1 MLHAKRVL
9 NSKQAAKWCCALIL
23 IMTLLPLYAGYSSA
37 ATNLTAGK
45 AVTSSS
51 SNQTYGA
58 GNTNDGNQA
67 SYWESANNA
76 FPQWLRVDLGTA
88 ATINQVV
95 LKLPTGWGTRNQT
108 LAVLG
113 SSDDVTY
120 TTIKASQTYTFD
132 VNTSNTVTITFTNT
146 SARYVKLNF
155 TANSVWPAAQISE
168 FEVYGDAGPPSPT
181 PTPSSSPDPG
191 TGTTYQAENATLSGS
206 AAITTNHTGYLGTGF
221 VEGYWT
227 QGASTS
233 FNVNASSAG
242 WKDVALR
249 FSNGFAA
256 SSISLYVNGTKI
268 TQSALPTTNDWNTWA
283 IKTETVYLN
292 AGVNTIAYKYDA
304 GDGANINLDQ
314 ITVNPSSAQKPDL
327 TVSNLTWTPSGILT
341 EGANVTFSAEIT
353 NSGTGASP
361 NTAHK
366 VSFRMNGNEIATGSA
381 MTSLGLNAKTTITAS
396 TPWSSTSGT
405 YTVAAIIDPDN
416 TISEWNEN
424 NNSSSKSITIAP
436 LPGPDLIVQS
446 VNWSPSNPQPGNS
459 VSFTV
464 VVKNQG
470 IDPANGAVAARVV
483 VGSTTLNGSLAG
495 GLAAGAVGSI
505 SVSGTWTAV
514 NGSTSVVATVDPANT
529 IAEVKETNNT
539 LTTTIGVSTAGPAL
553 PYAEVQAEDALTNGT
568 IIGPDRSY
576 PSLAGEASGRK
587 AVTLSAQ
594 GQYVE
599 FTVPQNANSI
609 VMRYS
614 IPDNAAGTGITAPLA
629 LYINGVKQTDL
640 TLTSKY
646 GWIYGGYPFNNNPVD
661 VRPHHFY
668 DEVNRLVN
676 QMTPGT
682 KVKVQV
688 DPGNNAGAYTI
699 DLMDFEQVA
708 PAATQ
713 PAGSLSLT
721 SDFGADPTGVI
732 DATAATQNAVN
743 TASAQGKVLWVPPG
757 TYTINTQIL
766 VNNVTMKGAGIWY
779 SKFHFITSTGNNEG
793 FYGNYAPNPSTN
805 VHLSDFAI
813 FGEVMTRIDNDQI
826 NGIGGALTNSTLSNL
841 WIEHTKC
848 GMWLDGP
855 FDNLK
860 ITGVRIRNQ
869 NADGINF
876 HKGVTN
882 SSVTQSFFRNTGDDG
897 LAMWSDSSG
906 NSIPDSNNAFTFNRV
921 ELPVLANGI
930 ALYGGTNNDVT
941 DNYVADQQ
949 AEGGGIHVGNRFSPV
964 TPVSG
969 VINISRNTIIRSGS
983 KDYYNGWNFGTG
995 ALWFFALDQPLTATI
1010 HVDDNKIIDSNYEAI
1025 HFIGSTISN
1034 ITFNRDQ
1041 IIGAGTYAIE
1051 NRANGGSVTFNN
1063 VTATGL
1069 GRGSYFGSANGFTII
1084 QGPGNTGWSATP
1096 VLIDP
1101 YPSAVYSPIVYP

>member
-1 MLHAKRVL
+1 ML
-9 NSKQAAKWCCALIL
+9 NGKQFMSSNKTAKWCCMVIL
-23 IMTLLPLYAGYSSA
+23 VLAILPLYASFSSA
-37 ATNLTAGK
+37 ATNLAAGK
-45 AVTSSS
+45 VMSASSY
-51 SNQTYGA
+51 NQTYAA
-58 GNTNDGNQA
+58 GNTNDGNP
-67 SYWESANNA
+67 STYWESANNA
-76 FPQWLRVDLGTA
+76 FPQWLKVDLGSA
-88 ATINQVV
+88 ASVNQVT
-95 LKLPTGWGTRNQT
+95 LKLPASWGSRNQT
-108 LAVLG
+108 VSLLG

-120 TTIKASQTYTFD
+120 TTLKASQTYTFD
-132 VNTSNTVTITFTNT
+132 VNSANTVTIVFNAA
-146 SARYVKLNF
+146 SVRYLKLNF
-155 TANSVWPAAQISE
+155 TANTAWPAAQLAE
-168 FEVYGDAGPPSPT
+168 FEVYGDAVTPNPTPT
-181 PTPSSSPDPG
+181 PTPSPG
-191 TGTTYQAENATLSGS
+191 TTTTYQAENAVLSGS
-206 AAITTNHTGYLGTGF
+206 AAVTTNHTGYQGTGF
-221 VEGYWT
+221 VEGYWA
-227 QGASTS
+227 QGAATT
-233 FNVNASSAG
+233 FNVNAASAG
-242 WKDVALR
+242 YMDVALR
-249 FSNGFAA
+249 YGNGFAA
-256 SSISLYVNGTKI
+256 SSISLYVNGTKV
-268 TQSALPTTNDWNTWA
+268 TQSTLPTTNSWDTWLT
-283 IKTETVYLN
+283 KTETVYVT
-292 AGVNTIAYKYDA
+292 AGSNTIAYKYDA

-314 ITVNPSSAQKPDL
+314 ITVSASSAQKPDL
-327 TVSNLTWTPSGILT
+327 TVTNIGWAPSGTLT
-341 EGANVTFSAEIT
+341 EGANVTFQAEVT
-353 NSGTGASP
+353 NSGTAA
-361 NTAHK
+361 TANVPHK
-366 VSFRMNGNEIATGSA
+366 VSFRINGNEIASGTAS
-381 MTSLGLNAKTTITAS
+381 TSIAINGKTTITAS
-396 TPWSSTSGT
+396 SPWLSSSGS
-405 YTVAAIIDPDN
+405 YAIVAVVDSDN
-416 TISEWNEN
+416 TINEWNET
-424 NNSSSKSITIAP
+424 NNSYTKSLTIAP
-436 LPGPDLIVQS
+436 LPGPDLIVQNVS
-446 VNWSPSNPQPGNS
+446 WSPSNPQPGNA

-464 VVKNQG
+464 TVKNQG
-470 IDPANGAVAARVV
+470 ADPANGAIAARAVI
-483 VGSTTLNGSLAG
+483 GSTTLNGSLSG
-495 GLAAGAVGSI
+495 GLAAGAVGT
-505 SVSGTWTAV
+505 VSLSGSWTAV
-514 NGSTSVVATVDPANT
+514 NGSTPVTATVDPANT

-539 LTTTIGVSTAGPAL
+539 FSSSIGVSTAGPAL
-553 PYAEVQAEDALTNGT
+553 PYAEVQAEDAVTNGT

-629 LYINGVKQTDL
+629 LYINGVKQSDL

-668 DEVNRLVN
+668 DEVNRLVS

-688 DPGNNAGAYTI
+688 DSGNNAGSYTI

-713 PAGSLSLT
+713 PTGSLSLT
-721 SDFGADPTGVI
+721 ADFGADPTGAV

-766 VNNVTMKGAGIWY
+766 VNNVTIRGAGIWY
-779 SKFHFITSTGNNEG
+779 TKFHFTSSTGNSEG

-826 NGIGGALTNSTLSNL
+826 NGIGGALTNSTISNL

-860 ITGVRIRNQ
+860 ISGVRIRNQ

-882 SSVTQSFFRNTGDDG
+882 SSVTQSFFRNTGDDA

-906 NSIPDSNNAFTFNRV
+906 NAIPNANNAFTFNRV

-969 VINISRNTIIRSGS
+969 ITHISRNTIIRSGS
-983 KDYYNGWNFGTG
+983 RDYYNGWNFGTG
-995 ALWFFALDQPLTATI
+995 ALWFFALDQPLNGTI
-1010 HVDDNKIIDSNYEAI
+1010 LVEDNKIIDSNYEAI
-1025 HFIGSTISN
+1025 HFIGSNISN

-1041 IIGAGTYAIE
+1041 IIGTGTYAIE

-1069 GRGSYFGSANGFTII
+1069 GRGSYFGNANGFTIV
-1084 QGPGNTGWSATP
+1084 QGPGNSGWSATP

-1101 YPSAVYSPIVYP
+1101 YPTPVYSPVVYP